1 MARAV
6 PLRRRP
12 PPAMLSPVTAPS
24 VPLPW
29 FPAAE
34 APGGP
39 PVPAPT
45 GDARDRLVLDPAA
58 VSLAGPRGRD
68 QDAGSAGPHALV
80 VADGVGGG
88 AGGAT
93 ASRLAVAE
101 VDDQHARSDDALP
114 DAGLAAAVAAADAA
128 IREAAAADPALAGR
142 ATTCTAAVLTR
153 DGRVVV
159 GHVGDSRAHLLR
171 RGVLTRLT
179 TDHTLV
185 AALVASGDMTV
196 EEAAASPM
204 RSVLL
209 RALGGSADPLPADL
223 IAVRAE
229 PGDRLLVCSDGLS
242 GVVPEDTLR
251 RVLAAERRPAAAATR
266 LVMAALAAGTRDDV
280 TVAVADVVP
289 AGWAATAGP
298 VLVGAAAAG

>member
-1 MARAV
+1 
-6 PLRRRP
+6 
-12 PPAMLSPVTAPS
+12 MLSPVTAPS

-39 PVPAPT
+39 RTPART
-45 GDARDRLVLDPAA
+45 SGELDRLVLDPAA

-68 QDAGSAGPHALV
+68 QDAGSAGPYALV

-93 ASRLAVAE
+93 ASRVAVAE
-101 VDDQHARSDDALP
+101 VNEQLSGSDALENDALP

-128 IREAAAADPALAGR
+128 VRAAGAADPALAGL

-159 GHVGDSRAHLLR
+159 GHVGDSRALLLR
-171 RGVLTRLT
+171 GGVLTRLT
-179 TDHTLV
+179 SDHTLV

-266 LVMAALAAGTRDDV
+266 LVYAALAAGTRDDV

-289 AGWAATAGP
+289 VGWAATAGP
-298 VLVGAAAAG
+298 VLVGAAAPG